1 MLEFRLLGPLEVR
14 AGERI
19 LEIRRQKQ
27 RALVAAL
34 ALRAGDV
41 VTVDRLVDA
50 LWGERPPRT
59 ARHALENYVSE
70 VRGILGKDV
79 IVTHPGGYQLAV
91 EPERVDVVRFERL
104 LERARRAEAEERA
117 EALRQALDLRRG
129 APLADLATE
138 PFARAEIARLEEL
151 ELNAREELLDAELA
165 LGRHAEVVAAL
176 ERLVAG
182 NPYRE
187 RLRAQL
193 MLALYRSGRQ
203 ADALASYQQAREILL
218 DELGID
224 PGEELQELQRA
235 ILRQD
240 PALRAAPRPEPAA
253 ARKAAAPAAA
263 RAGRKTVTILSA
275 ALSNAS
281 ELADRLDPEP
291 LRAILDRYV
300 DVARKAVEQHG
311 GAWLPRAGHAVLA
324 VFGVPVAHEDDALRA
339 VRAAVE
345 LREGVGALNDGL
357 LPEHGVFLELRT
369 GLSTGEVLVQPESD
383 DVVTGRAVSV
393 AETLE
398 REARPGEILLG
409 EETYGLVRDVVA
421 AEGAE
426 RETGAYRLVELL
438 PDVHGR
444 ALRLDSP
451 IVGRRRQL
459 AALAGAFESA
469 VADRTLHLFTVLG
482 PPGVGKSRLAE
493 ELVAGL
499 AGVATVLR
507 GSCPPYGEEIELWP
521 LREAGLAE
529 SLDDDSMTVARRLE
543 ELARKRPL
551 VVVLDD
557 LQWADEKLLELLESL
572 AQSSRNAPVLL
583 LCCARP
589 ELLEKRPAWGGGKPN
604 ASSILLEPL
613 SEAESERL
621 MDNLLGESDLPDPVR
636 DHIVRTGEGNPL
648 FVEELLA
655 MLVER
660 DLLRREAG
668 RWTTSEVPRIPTP
681 ATIQALVA
689 ARIDRLPEHER
700 TVLDL
705 ASVEGKLFDRASV
718 ARLAPDEV
726 RGEVDALL
734 AALVRKE
741 LVRPSAAE
749 QDAFSFRHQLI
760 RDTAYA
766 SLPMRLRAELHERLA
781 DHATPESA
789 EYHRAHAERY
799 RGALGPA

>member
-1 MLEFRLLGPLEVR
+1 MLEFRLLGPLQVR
-14 AGERI
+14 AGGRI

-41 VTVDRLVDA
+41 VTVDRLVDD
-50 LWGERPPRT
+50 LWGEQPPRT

-70 VRGILGKDV
+70 VRGILGKDL

-91 EPERVDVVRFERL
+91 EPDQVDVVRFERL
-104 LERARRAEAEERA
+104 LATARGGTAEERA

-129 APLADLATE
+129 PPLADLATE

-151 ELNAREELLDAELA
+151 ELNAREELLDAELE
-165 LGRHAEVVAAL
+165 LGRHGESVAVLEPLVAAH
-176 ERLVAG
+176 
-182 NPYRE
+182 PYRE

-203 ADALASYQQAREILL
+203 ADALASYQEARGILL

-240 PALRAAPRPEPAA
+240 PGLRAPRPEPAA
-253 ARKAAAPAAA
+253 ARETAAPAAT

-275 ALSNAS
+275 ALSNAA
-281 ELADRLDPEP
+281 ELADGLDPEP

-300 DVARKAVEQHG
+300 DVARRAVDRHG

-369 GLSTGEVLVQPESD
+369 GITTGEVLVQPEGD

-398 REARPGEILLG
+398 REARPGQILLG
-409 EETYGLVRDVVA
+409 DETYALVKEVVTAEA
-421 AEGAE
+421 AAPA
-426 RETGAYRLVELL
+426 TGAYRLVELL

-459 AALAGAFESA
+459 VALASAFENA

-493 ELVAGL
+493 ELVASL
-499 AGVATVLR
+499 AGAATVLR
-507 GSCPPYGEEIELWP
+507 GSCPPYGEEIEYWP

-529 SLDDDSMTVARRLE
+529 AVDADPAAVGQRLE
-543 ELARKRPL
+543 ELARERPL

-557 LQWADEKLLELLESL
+557 LQWADEKLLELLETL
-572 AQSSRNAPVLL
+572 AESSRNSPALL
-583 LCCARP
+583 VCCARP

-604 ASSILLEPL
+604 SSSILLEPL

-621 MDNLLGESDLPDPVR
+621 MDNLLGESDLPEPVR
-636 DHIVRTGEGNPL
+636 DHIVRTSEGNPL

-689 ARIDRLPEHER
+689 ARIDRLPERER

-705 ASVEGKLFDRASV
+705 ASVEGKLFGRASV
-718 ARLAPDEV
+718 ARLAPDDV

-766 SLPMRLRAELHERLA
+766 SMPMRVRAELHERLA
-781 DHATPESA
+781 DQATAESA
-789 EYHRAHAERY
+789 EYHRAQADRF
-799 RGALGPA
+799 RSALGPA